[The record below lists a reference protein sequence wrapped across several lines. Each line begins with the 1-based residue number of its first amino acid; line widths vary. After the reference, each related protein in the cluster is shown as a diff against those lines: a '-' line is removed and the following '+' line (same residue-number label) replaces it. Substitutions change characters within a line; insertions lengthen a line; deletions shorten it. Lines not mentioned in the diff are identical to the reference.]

1 MDGVTSNAE
10 ETKGINERD
19 VMLAA
24 EVPKVEGPVTAC
36 DVEYRVYSS
45 RWFILFVFCF
55 LNLSNAMMWLTFAP
69 ISDYTAE
76 FYNVTFDQVN
86 WLSLVFMIVSIPLGV
101 AATWLLDTLGL
112 RPGVILAAWLN
123 LVGAIVRLISAI
135 PVIPESAR
143 FPVAIT
149 GQTLTALAQP
159 FILEAP
165 AKLAQLWFAE
175 NQRATAN
182 MIGSMSNPIGLLLA
196 NVISPAIVKSK
207 ADFLKVLGVY
217 CAPAG
222 VGVLLATFGVCSSV
236 PPSPPTASAAATSE
250 TFWQGIKKIVKNLQY
265 WILFTIF
272 GVGLGLFNTLATILE
287 QVLCPRGYDNTY
299 VGLCAA
305 LMIICGVVG
314 AGVAGILVDKT
325 KRFQEVVK
333 VGFAG
338 AALAL
343 LGLSFLS
350 RQRSQQPG
358 IATLCGIFG
367 FFGFALY
374 PISTELAIEVTY
386 PVAEATSSGL
396 LIVSGQVWGIIL
408 ILITQAIAQ
417 PLSAEDALHAN
428 CGTTG
433 AIIPQDMS
441 IAMWVLAGVACFA
454 AIIQIIFFRP
464 TYKRLKAENWEK
476 AVKAKRSGVNLI
488 SMKSLAV

>member
-1 MDGVTSNAE
+1 MDGVTSTAE
-10 ETKGINERD
+10 ETNGINNHD
-19 VMLAA
+19 AVAK
-24 EVPKVEGPVTAC
+24 VPKVEGQVLAG

-69 ISDYTAE
+69 ISDHTAE
-76 FYNVTFDQVN
+76 FYKVTFDQVN

-123 LVGAIVRLISAI
+123 LVGAIIRLISAI
-135 PVIPESAR
+135 PSIPEPAR
-143 FPVAIT
+143 FPVVIT

-207 ADFLKVLGVY
+207 ADFLNVLGVY

-222 VGVLLATFGVCSSV
+222 VGVLLATFGICSSV

-250 TFWQGIKKIVKNLQY
+250 TFWQGIKKIVRNLQH
-265 WILFTIF
+265 WILLPIF
-272 GVGLGLFNTLATILE
+272 GIGPDLFYTPTTILD
-287 QVLCPRGYDNTY
+287 QVLCPSRYDH
-299 VGLCAA
+299 V
-305 LMIICGVVG
+305 IVG
-314 AGVAGILVDKT
+314 AAVAGILVDKT

-338 AALAL
+338 AAVAL

-374 PISTELAIEVTY
+374 PISMELAIEVTY

-396 LIVSGQVWGIIL
+396 LIVSGQVWGIVL

-417 PLSAEDALHAN
+417 PLSAEDTQHAS

-433 AIIPQDMS
+433 AITPQDMS
-441 IAMWVLAGVACFA
+441 IAMLVLAGVACLA

-464 TYKRLKAENWEK
+464 TYKQLKAENWEK
-476 AVKAKRSGVNLI
+476 AVKVKKSGVKLT
-488 SMKSLAV
+488 SMKPIAV

>member
-1 MDGVTSNAE
+1 MDGVTSTAE
-10 ETKGINERD
+10 ETNGINNHD
-19 VMLAA
+19 AVAK
-24 EVPKVEGPVTAC
+24 VPKVEGQVLAG

-69 ISDYTAE
+69 ISDHTAE
-76 FYNVTFDQVN
+76 FYKVTFDQVN

-123 LVGAIVRLISAI
+123 LVGAIIRLISAI
-135 PVIPESAR
+135 PSIPEPAR
-143 FPVAIT
+143 FPVVIT

-207 ADFLKVLGVY
+207 ADFLNV
-217 CAPAG
+217 
-222 VGVLLATFGVCSSV
+222 
-236 PPSPPTASAAATSE
+236 
-250 TFWQGIKKIVKNLQY
+250 IVRNLQY
-265 WILFTIF
+265 WILFLIF
-272 GVGLGLFNTLATILE
+272 GIGLGLFNTLATILE

-314 AGVAGILVDKT
+314 AAVAGILVDKT

-338 AALAL
+338 AAVAL

-396 LIVSGQVWGIIL
+396 LIVSGQVWGIVL

-417 PLSAEDALHAN
+417 PLSAEDNQHAS

-433 AIIPQDMS
+433 AITPQDMS
-441 IAMWVLAGVACFA
+441 IAMWVLAGVACLA

-476 AVKAKRSGVNLI
+476 AVKVKKSGVKLT
-488 SMKSLAV
+488 SMKPIAV